1 MEKKL
6 TFEQLCPSIHYD
18 IQGIYRSEKYYPY
31 NPEAIVVSF
40 DGQYRDGSAGDD
52 DAKFMRGINMMAL
65 DMWADIPIVV
75 DIADLTYEW

>member
-31 NPEAIVVSF
+31 DPEAIIVNF
-40 DGQYRDGSAGDD
+40 HGQ
-52 DAKFMRGINMMAL
+52 
-65 DMWADIPIVV
+65 
-75 DIADLTYEW
+75 